1 MEDTM
6 EENLEIEFK
15 ILITKEI
22 FDQIINDHQI
32 DCCYKQTNHYLLH
45 PRLSKLRYSLRIRD
59 KNDQFELT
67 LKQPQKQGTLETN
80 LMIDKETKEKI
91 LNHQLVTNEVFDK
104 LKPLNLNSTMFIT
117 DYSLTTTRYEISTPD
132 GLICVDYNVYNNI
145 IDYELEYEVL
155 DYKKGK
161 QAFLDFISQ
170 YHLDYSRNCMS
181 KINRV
186 ITSIQ
191 NKKQ

>member
-1 MEDTM
+1 
-6 EENLEIEFK
+6 
-15 ILITKEI
+15 
-22 FDQIINDHQI
+22 
-32 DCCYKQTNHYLLH
+32 
-45 PRLSKLRYSLRIRD
+45 
-59 KNDQFELT
+59 
-67 LKQPQKQGTLETN
+67 
-80 LMIDKETKEKI
+80 MIDKETKEKI

-155 DYKKGK
+155 DYKKGI
-161 QAFLDFISQ
+161 QAFLDFINQ

>member
-1 MEDTM
+1 M

-91 LNHQLVTNEVFDK
+91 E
-104 LKPLNLNSTMFIT
+104 
-117 DYSLTTTRYEISTPD
+117 
-132 GLICVDYNVYNNI
+132 
-145 IDYELEYEVL
+145 EL
-155 DYKKGK
+155 
-161 QAFLDFISQ
+161 
-170 YHLDYSRNCMS
+170 
-181 KINRV
+181 
-186 ITSIQ
+186 
-191 NKKQ
+191 

>member
-1 MEDTM
+1 M

-22 FDQIINDHQI
+22 FDQIISDHQI
-32 DCCYKQTNHYLLH
+32 DRSYQQTNHYLLH

-80 LMIDKETKEKI
+80 LLIDQETKEKI
-91 LNHQLVTNEVFDK
+91 LDHQLVINEVFDK

-117 DYSLTTTRYEISTPD
+117 DYSLTTTRYEINTPD
-132 GLICVDYNVYNNI
+132 GLICVDYNEYNNI

-170 YHLDYSRNCMS
+170 YHLEYTRNCIS